1 MIDQTYRLISFD
13 EDARNKISVGVKQ
26 LTDAVKVTMG
36 PSGKNVL
43 IEREAGPPTLTKDGV
58 TVARAV
64 NLSDRFANLG
74 VQLVREAA
82 QRTAEE
88 AGDGTTTATVLANA
102 LYQRGSELLESGVDL
117 RVLKTQMQEA
127 IDCLTEDVVAAA
139 VPIKSEEDLLR
150 VANISVNNE
159 PELAELIVNALKAVG
174 DHGTVTVD
182 EAKGFQSSLDVVDGC
197 EIDRG
202 YTSPYFV
209 NKPSRMASE
218 LSNPA
223 VLVTDQRISSVTH
236 IMHFMEESAREN
248 RPLVIVSPEVTGDAL
263 QALIMNTTKN
273 LMKSCVLAAPEFG
286 NARLEAL
293 KDLCVLLDTDLL
305 TGDPATWRSL
315 GLKDLG
321 SCKKLTSFR
330 FRSIIVDAA
339 GSKENVGGREQEILD
354 ALKEADSDESVVL
367 KRRLRRLNS
376 GVGILKVGG
385 STEAEIGERKDR
397 VEDALYAT
405 KAAMLEG
412 VVAGGGSLL
421 ASLARNKISKNP
433 KMHSAQMAVYESA
446 CEPARQIAE
455 NCGGDPDKIL
465 DQICEKPAGFGYNGI
480 TGEVCNLIEEGVLDP
495 VRVTRLAL
503 QNSFSVA
510 ANLLSIGCSMVKD
523 ENITNLEKQ

>member
-1 MIDQTYRLISFD
+1 MMDHTYKIISFD
-13 EDARNKISVGVKQ
+13 ADAREKISAGVRK

-43 IEREAGPPTLTKDGV
+43 IERQDAPPILTKDGV

-64 NLSDRFANLG
+64 NLRDRFANLG

-88 AGDGTTTATVLANA
+88 AGDGTTTATVLANS
-102 LYQRGSELLESGVDL
+102 LYQKASSEIAAGRDLRALKSEMSKAVDL
-117 RVLKTQMQEA
+117 LSKKVK
-127 IDCLTEDVVAAA
+127 DAA
-139 VPIKSEEDLLR
+139 VPISSDEELLR

-159 PELAELIVNALKAVG
+159 PELAKLIVAALKAVG

-209 NKPSRMASE
+209 NKPSRMACE
-218 LSNPA
+218 VSNPA
-223 VLVTDQRISSVTH
+223 VLVTDQRIASVSH

-263 QALIMNTTKN
+263 QALIMNTNK
-273 LMKSCVLAAPEFG
+273 KIISSCVLAAPEFG

-293 KDLCVLLDTDLL
+293 KDLCVLLGTELL
-305 TGDPATWRSL
+305 SGDPASWRSVNLKML
-315 GLKDLG
+315 GR
-321 SCKKLTSFR
+321 CKKLTSFR

-339 GSKENVGGREQEILD
+339 GEKDEIIERETEILT
-354 ALKEADSDESVVL
+354 ALEQAGPEEAAVL

-385 STEAEIGERKDR
+385 ATEAEIGERKDR

-421 ASLARNKISKNP
+421 ASLAMNELQARPDMPTGQKIVFE
-433 KMHSAQMAVYESA
+433 AA
-446 CEPARQIAE
+446 CEPLIQITD
-455 NCGGDPDKIL
+455 NCGGDPDEVLLK
-465 DQICEKPAGFGYNGI
+465 ICENPPGFGYNGVS
-480 TGEVCNLIEEGVLDP
+480 GEICNLIDEGILDP

-503 QNSFSVA
+503 QNAFSVSS
-510 ANLLSIGCSMVKD
+510 NLISVGCAMIED
-523 ENITNLEKQ
+523 EDIDLEKK

>member
-1 MIDQTYRLISFD
+1 MIDQSYKVIAFDSDARDKISF
-13 EDARNKISVGVKQ
+13 GVKQ

-43 IEREAGPPTLTKDGV
+43 IERDGAPPTLTKDGV

-64 NLSDRFANLG
+64 NLKDRFANLG

-82 QRTAEE
+82 SRTAEE

-102 LYQRGSELLESGVDL
+102 MYQGGASLLRAGCDL
-117 RVLKTQMQEA
+117 RVLKDEMS
-127 IDCLTEDVVAAA
+127 IA
-139 VPIKSEEDLLR
+139 VNILSEEVKKSSEPINSDEDLLR

-159 PELAELIVNALKAVG
+159 PELAKLIVDALHAVG

-182 EAKGFQSSLDVVDGC
+182 EAKGFQSSLEVVDGC

-209 NKPSRMASE
+209 NKPSRMACS

-223 VLVTDQRISSVTH
+223 VLVTDQRIASVSH

-248 RPLVIVSPEVTGDAL
+248 RPLVIVGPEVTGDAM

-273 LMKSCVLAAPEFG
+273 IIKSCVLAAPEFG
-286 NARLEAL
+286 NARYEAL
-293 KDLCVLLDTDLL
+293 KDLCVLLDTELL
-305 TGDPATWRSL
+305 TGDPSDWRAYN
-315 GLKDLG
+315 LKNLG

-339 GSKENVGGREQEILD
+339 GKKEDISQREEEILT
-354 ALKEADSDESVVL
+354 ALQEANEDEAAVL

-421 ASLARNKISKNP
+421 ASLATSYLKENP
-433 KMHSAQMAVYESA
+433 GVHEAQKVVFDAA
-446 CEPARQIAE
+446 CEPLRQITE
-455 NCGGDPDKIL
+455 NCGGDAESVIRE
-465 DQICEKPAGFGYNGI
+465 ISEKPAGFGYNGI
-480 TGEVCNLIEEGVLDP
+480 SGEVCNLIDQGILDP

-503 QNSFSVA
+503 QNAFSVST
-510 ANLLSIGCSMVKD
+510 NLLSIGCSMVKD
-523 ENITNLEKQ
+523 DEDILEK